1 MILELHPQNPEKRV
15 LGQISKRLSEGGV
28 YVFPTDTVYGL
39 IADSQ
44 SHAGV
49 EKLYKLKNIS
59 KNQPLSLLCAD
70 ISTASNYMEQLSNEA
85 FRLMKRITPGP
96 YTFVVK
102 ANKHLPRVSFSN
114 QKDKNIGIRIPDSKY
129 LQTLLELHP
138 NPLTSTSVFFKDE
151 FVTDVDMIEK
161 EYGNK
166 VDGILDGG
174 ILELELST
182 ILDCTGDGISILRE
196 GKGMEKISSL

>member
-1 MILELHPQNPEKRV
+1 MILELHPQNPEKRI

-28 YVFPTDTVYGL
+28 YIFPTDTVYGL
-39 IADSQ
+39 VADSQ

-59 KNQPLSLLCAD
+59 KNQPLSLLCGD

-96 YTFVVK
+96 FTFVVK

-114 QKDKNIGIRIPDSKY
+114 QKEKNIGIRIPDSKY
-129 LQTLLELHP
+129 LLALLEVHP

-151 FVTDVDMIEK
+151 FVIDVDRIEE
-161 EYGNK
+161 EYGSR
-166 VDGILDGG
+166 VDGIIDGG

-182 ILDCTGDGISILRE
+182 ILDCTDDGISVLRE
-196 GKGMEKISSL
+196 GKGMELINNL